1 MAKAGPAWPDV
12 HDRARGPSRI
22 ERSRSPAGRSVRGRF
37 RPPLKAH
44 DQRAGQ
50 RLTGR
55 ARARCVDALDVHRRA
70 VARGHPQPLAL
81 PAGFGI
87 IDAAVHALG
96 EESHRIGDAELDD
109 LAVRERVERVR
120 EIAGPDGSVHAQA
133 EDVVLVYPRVVR
145 GFGGAVAS
153 GERRTRQRIERPAF
167 GAQSPLTRARP
178 IEASL
183 ALSAVEARDVAARER
198 HPRDAAAVDV
208 ESAHAVAGR
217 WDSVDFR
224 QRRRRRVG
232 ARLKPQDVARVPDV
246 RSPDRAV
253 DRVVGDAVEAEPD
266 TLVLVWIVRLIRLD
280 PGVALA
286 VA

>member
-1 MAKAGPAWPDV
+1 
-12 HDRARGPSRI
+12 
-22 ERSRSPAGRSVRGRF
+22 
-37 RPPLKAH
+37 
-44 DQRAGQ
+44 
-50 RLTGR
+50 
-55 ARARCVDALDVHRRA
+55 
-70 VARGHPQPLAL
+70 
-81 PAGFGI
+81 
-87 IDAAVHALG
+87 
-96 EESHRIGDAELDD
+96 
-109 LAVRERVERVR
+109 
-120 EIAGPDGSVHAQA
+120 
-133 EDVVLVYPRVVR
+133 
-145 GFGGAVAS
+145 
-153 GERRTRQRIERPAF
+153 
-167 GAQSPLTRARP
+167 
-178 IEASL
+178 

-286 VA
+286 VAVRVDDERRPALRLPRVARLPEHLRVDPADDGELVLEIVAEPQRVVGVL